1 MKNTILAIL
10 ATIFNLITCFSQVS
24 RIEDANIGVQTK
36 ISADNQYFKI
46 TFCVPGS
53 LADIS
58 GLKVGDRI
66 YMVDDKKISD
76 LLNPASHLR
85 NSAVSFVKLTV
96 GRFGKTDF
104 FEVNIPQISISTN
117 LDNYITEGNL
127 FASATRSRAKIRN
140 LYIEFL
146 HDAAKEMFNYKTYDF
161 EFTSNE
167 EPLQEKILFN
177 KLESLLNEL
186 GMKRSLDKP
195 DLLIIINFFSGQKE
209 QYVPPQ
215 QIISTRIK
223 NTYNWYWGV
232 MSVPITTSATEEG
245 YTKVT
250 YLTTLNLKFLDAN
263 EIGISKTPPVVW
275 SGSLSETA
283 TFNTLLSERCNDFF
297 RLMLYQFPEVWRQ
310 NSKPY
315 YPFQYAYTGLIYNKD
330 DMSTIGD
337 VIPGSPANKIGIQK
351 GDIIQSIDGIPI
363 TNKYNKYSNIE
374 KDQGTIKNNAFS
386 YLRMF
391 DGFYK
396 NAEIRPEGTFLQ
408 FIIKRNGNLMT
419 FSIAPE
425 VRVVY
430 LLQENF

>member
-1 MKNTILAIL
+1 MKNTILIIL
-10 ATIFNLITCFSQVS
+10 ATIFNLITCYSQVS
-24 RIEDANIGVQTK
+24 IIEDANIGVKAK
-36 ISADNQYFKI
+36 ISADSQYLKI
-46 TFCVPGS
+46 TFCVHGS
-53 LADIS
+53 LADIA
-58 GLKVGDRI
+58 GLKAGDRI
-66 YMVDDKKISD
+66 YKIDDKKISD
-76 LLNPASHLR
+76 LENPVSHLR
-85 NSAVSFVKLTV
+85 NTVVPFVKLTV
-96 GRFGKTDF
+96 GRFGMTDF
-104 FEVNIPQISISTN
+104 FDINIPQISIITN

-127 FASATRSRAKIRN
+127 FASVTRSRAKIRN

-177 KLESLLNEL
+177 KLESQLNEL

-232 MSVPITTSATEEG
+232 MPVPITTSATEEG

-315 YPFQYAYTGLIYNKD
+315 YPFQYAYTGLVYNKD
-330 DMSTIGD
+330 DMRTIGD
-337 VIPGSPANKIGIQK
+337 VIPGSPANKIGIKK

-363 TNKYNKYSNIE
+363 PNRYNKYSNIA
-374 KDQGTIKNNAFS
+374 KDQGKINNNGFS
-386 YLRMF
+386 YLIMF

-396 NAEIRPEGTFLQ
+396 NGEIKPEGTFLQ
-408 FIIKRNGNLMT
+408 FIIKRDGNLMS